1 MAQNAVQDFGIK
13 PHKGNKTDTPVID
26 VKQTSSEASTEVEQN
41 VDDVPMSPR
50 NFSNPFSRQHSKLHV
65 DDYFVSCQWMMT
77 FNDAFCNN
85 YSQEGPMDTLKHSK
99 WPVFLRIQG
108 SVLPQMIIPLI
119 FVAAWSTL
127 ITVLCRFVHN
137 LSVSDVLLTVLGFVV
152 GLALSFRTSASY
164 ERYSE
169 GRKYWASLQ
178 LASHNLARTIWVQA
192 GQREGDLGK
201 HDLLAKLTGLNLIVA
216 FAVALKHRLRYEPY
230 AFYDDLDGLV
240 GHLQTFAKA
249 ASTSEAKSQRKESTI
264 KQVGELLGV
273 SFAESNP
280 RKALKKA
287 TQPLGNLPLEI
298 LSYLSSYLDEVCE
311 NGTMKHSMHQVFS
324 CMPSHRVRLL
334 LCPDESQTLLSAH
347 SMKS

>member
-1 MAQNAVQDFGIK
+1 MSDAV
-13 PHKGNKTDTPVID
+13 
-26 VKQTSSEASTEVEQN
+26 
-41 VDDVPMSPR
+41 
-50 NFSNPFSRQHSKLHV
+50 SNSL
-65 DDYFVSCQWMMT
+65 
-77 FNDAFCNN
+77 
-85 YSQEGPMDTLKHSK
+85 QEGPMDTLKYSK
-99 WPVFLRIQG
+99 WPVFLRMQG
-108 SVLPQMIIPLI
+108 SVLPQMVLPLT
-119 FVAAWSTL
+119 FVALWSTL
-127 ITVLCRFVHN
+127 ISVLCRFVHN

-192 GQREGDLGK
+192 GEREGELGK

-230 AFYDDLDGLV
+230 AYYDDLDGLI

-249 ASTSEAKSQRKESTI
+249 ATTPEVMNPRKHSTI
-264 KQVGELLGV
+264 KQVGEILGV

-280 RKALKKA
+280 RKVIKRA

-324 CMPSHRVRLL
+324 CMPSPTAVSS
-334 LCPDESQTLLSAH
+334 CSDGPQTLPSAR
-347 SMKS
+347 STKS